1 MPNQKIPNQK
11 IYYNNRTGCYTI
23 CKTNNCPV
31 DPNVVNVCKEC
42 ADNGKYCECTCE
54 ECRTSVFRINE
65 CNECTRGDNGICG
78 Q

>member
-1 MPNQKIPNQK
+1 MPNQK
-11 IYYNNRTGCYTI
+11 IYYNNRTGCFTI

-54 ECRTSVFRINE
+54 ECRRSVFRINE